1 MQFCAGQGL
10 VTGSL
15 LSPGGFKLT
24 IIKAILIVIAAVLLA
39 CVGIVG
45 YAFILT
51 RRRPPLALYESRS
64 PFPS

>member
-1 MQFCAGQGL
+1 M
-10 VTGSL
+10 
-15 LSPGGFKLT
+15 T